1 MFVYLN
7 DVLYIHIFLSTLAH
21 HRTDNAHIML
31 PETKSV
37 GATDMQVSVKETVN
51 RKEVTSKRNRP
62 VRTNESKA
70 RSNKGKSSS
79 SSKKSDKRKVNNTS
93 KIPPGQSSSK
103 EKDKSKIRDTSTA
116 DEPGK
121 SEWGRRR
128 QGKRNSLKRLAKKFR

>member
-1 MFVYLN
+1 MFEYLN

-31 PETKSV
+31 PETKTV
-37 GATDMQVSVKETVN
+37 VATDMQVPAKETVN
-51 RKEVTSKRNRP
+51 RKEATSKRNRP

-70 RSNKGKSSS
+70 RSKAKSSS

-103 EKDKSKIRDTSTA
+103 EKEKSKNRDTSTA

>member
-31 PETKSV
+31 PETKTV
-37 GATDMQVSVKETVN
+37 VATDMRVPAKETVN
-51 RKEVTSKRNRP
+51 RKEATSKRNRP

-70 RSNKGKSSS
+70 RSKGKSSS

-93 KIPPGQSSSK
+93 KILPGQSSSK
-103 EKDKSKIRDTSTA
+103 EKEKSKNRGTSTA

>member
-1 MFVYLN
+1 MFVYGIYI
-7 DVLYIHIFLSTLAH
+7 LYIHIFFSTLAH
-21 HRTDNAHIML
+21 HRTDNAHILL
-31 PETKSV
+31 PETKKV
-37 GATDMQVSVKETVN
+37 VANDKQGSVKETVN

-70 RSNKGKSSS
+70 RSKGKSSS

-103 EKDKSKIRDTSTA
+103 EKEKSKNRDTSTA
-116 DEPGK
+116 NEPGK